1 MISKKQTT
9 LTFSSVAIA
18 AVITLFASGPL
29 VAAHQA
35 FACGGWGG
43 GWGGGCG
50 CGCGGGWGGWG
61 GPIGVQLRLRRLRR
75 LPPLRLRRLPPLR
88 RRLRPPLVT
97 VDIW

>member
-1 MISKKQTT
+1 MISKKQT
-9 LTFSSVAIA
+9 LALSSVAMA

-35 FACGGWGG
+35 LACG

-61 GPIGVQLRLRRLRR
+61 GWGPWGGFGGFGGFHHFGFGGFHHGFR
-75 LPPLRLRRLPPLR
+75 
-88 RRLRPPLVT
+88 
-97 VDIW
+97 

>member
-61 GPIGVQLRLRRLRR
+61 GPIGIQPFGFGGFGGFHHFGFGGFHHFGGFGHR
-75 LPPLRLRRLPPLR
+75 
-88 RRLRPPLVT
+88 
-97 VDIW
+97 W

>member
-1 MISKKQTT
+1 MISKKQT
-9 LTFSSVAIA
+9 LALSSVAMA

-35 FACGGWGG
+35 LACGGW

-61 GPIGVQLRLRRLRR
+61 GWGGGPFFGGGFGHFGFGHFGFGHGGR
-75 LPPLRLRRLPPLR
+75 
-88 RRLRPPLVT
+88 
-97 VDIW
+97 W

>member
-1 MISKKQTT
+1 MISKKQT
-9 LTFSSVAIA
+9 LTFSGVAIA

-35 FACGGWGG
+35 LACGG

-61 GPIGVQLRLRRLRR
+61 GGPFFGGFGGFGGFHHFGFGGFHGGFHGGR
-75 LPPLRLRRLPPLR
+75 
-88 RRLRPPLVT
+88 
-97 VDIW
+97 W

>member
-1 MISKKQTT
+1 MISKKQT
-9 LTFSSVAIA
+9 LALSSVAMA

-35 FACGGWGG
+35 LACGGWGG

-61 GPIGVQLRLRRLRR
+61 GWGGGPFFGGFGGFGGFHHFGFGGFHHFGGR
-75 LPPLRLRRLPPLR
+75 
-88 RRLRPPLVT
+88 
-97 VDIW
+97 W